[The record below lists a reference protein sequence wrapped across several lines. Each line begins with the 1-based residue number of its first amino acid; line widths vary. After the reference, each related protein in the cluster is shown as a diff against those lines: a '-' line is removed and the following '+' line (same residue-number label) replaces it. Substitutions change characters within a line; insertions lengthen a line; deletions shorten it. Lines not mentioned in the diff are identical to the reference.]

1 MIQNQKRNMV
11 FFSLDLKSTTTHDK
25 YKSKYKL
32 FQSKIIKCVHK
43 LTSANTKAAIVITI
57 LPNILFPVTK
67 KKKKLEPTL
76 SIIFAV
82 RYHKHMLQKKKS

>member
-1 MIQNQKRNMV
+1 MIQNQKHDYMLLFLKSNMV

-43 LTSANTKAAIVITI
+43 LTSANTKAAIGITI
-57 LPNILFPVTK
+57 LPNISFPATEK
-67 KKKKLEPTL
+67 KIE
-76 SIIFAV
+76 
-82 RYHKHMLQKKKS
+82 